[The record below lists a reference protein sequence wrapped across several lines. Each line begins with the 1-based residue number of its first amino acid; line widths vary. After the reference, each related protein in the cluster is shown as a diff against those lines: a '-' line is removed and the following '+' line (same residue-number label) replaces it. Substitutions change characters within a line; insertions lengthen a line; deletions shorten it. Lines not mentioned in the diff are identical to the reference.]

1 MAKPKPCWLI
11 YMIEYF
17 TKAFV
22 LDSENINELDKLVY
36 LYTEELG
43 KVVARAKSARKITSK
58 LAAYLEPLNFIRV
71 RLIEKNG
78 FQVVDAL
85 NFNRIAVSPQ
95 SLAINRF
102 IKEMTAEIQP
112 DKKLWRFIRRLA
124 DKNFSYRPLLKILG
138 FDPDFARCQI
148 CDSRSVAYFSKND
161 HIFFCRQ
168 CSSKVPKNE
177 IILM

>member
-1 MAKPKPCWLI
+1 
-11 YMIEYF
+11 MIEYS

-22 LDSENINELDKLVY
+22 LDSENVNEFDKLVY

-78 FQVVDAL
+78 FQIVDAL
-85 NFNRIAVSPQ
+85 NFDKITALPQ
-95 SLAINRF
+95 NLAISRF

-112 DKKLWRFIRRLA
+112 DKKLWQFIRCLTRE
-124 DKNFSYRPLLKILG
+124 NFSYRPLLKILG
-138 FDPDFARCQI
+138 FDPDFASCQI
-148 CDSRSVAYFSKND
+148 CNRRPAVYFYKND
-161 HIFFCRQ
+161 QIFFCKQ
-168 CSSKVPKNE
+168 CSLSRHFPSAAKRQDFSDLIE
-177 IILM
+177 IL